1 MNNIW
6 LTRLFNFF
14 FFITFN
20 SPLLSFFHT
29 IYYLNPWV
37 NPILK
42 ALVILRREH
51 CSVLHQS
58 TYFYQIL
65 PCCPLQPA
73 VARRAT
79 RTVPSAPFQRK
90 LELVQGGP
98 LPQHFLTPFGSL
110 VSLGMGD
117 LPPSPTPRQPRMESS
132 DESLGYPG
140 FRVSKIEYTAP
151 DLEARLLP
159 LGQNRLIS
167 LGMLTEASILPKGTK
182 EFGIFPGWSNQT
194 CFAIFYSFLP
204 LGHHSY
210 GELELLYLLWPTVPS
225 VKWR

>member
-1 MNNIW
+1 MGQPYSQSIGHPQKRAPLCIAPIN
-6 LTRLFNFF
+6 LFL
-14 FFITFN
+14 
-20 SPLLSFFHT
+20 PDPALLST
-29 IYYLNPWV
+29 AASCGQEGY
-37 NPILK
+37 
-42 ALVILRREH
+42 
-51 CSVLHQS
+51 
-58 TYFYQIL
+58 
-65 PCCPLQPA
+65 
-73 VARRAT
+73 
-79 RTVPSAPFQRK
+79 TVPSAPFQRK

-110 VSLGMGD
+110 VSRGMGD